1 MSFTQLGWALKKNK
15 FVLTMC
21 EYTLRA
27 FRLNEWCPVFGEH
40 EVKMAASW
48 NVGKDFY
55 VHECFSLSW
64 ICAATLT
71 WNVSKV
77 VAIQEVTWRI
87 FIEVSAELSSKFMIS
102 YKRWTFR

>member
-40 EVKMAASW
+40 EVKMAAS
-48 NVGKDFY
+48 
-55 VHECFSLSW
+55 
-64 ICAATLT
+64 
-71 WNVSKV
+71 
-77 VAIQEVTWRI
+77 
-87 FIEVSAELSSKFMIS
+87 
-102 YKRWTFR
+102 